1 MEGYRGGAL
10 GFKAASFHAIGA
22 NKRRY
27 PPAPVLFFGRYRET
41 ATSANTKKAG
51 LDTAALIAELDLA
64 ISVDCVI
71 SHLAGAM
78 GKPVWILLAPTRDPE
93 DNPWYPTAFFAPSAN
108 GRRLE
113 GRH

>member
-22 NKRRY
+22 NLFSTSGGIHLRPFSFLGDIAKQ
-27 PPAPVLFFGRYRET
+27 PPRL
-41 ATSANTKKAG
+41 NTKKAG

-78 GKPVWILLAPTRDPE
+78 GKPV
-93 DNPWYPTAFFAPSAN
+93 
-108 GRRLE
+108 
-113 GRH
+113 